1 MVQMN
6 QLTEGK
12 QSSKVNI
19 YDEKEGVPSIRFVVK
34 DFKQVVNGAVSNSCN
49 NSLWIR

>member
-12 QSSKVNI
+12 QSSKVN
-19 YDEKEGVPSIRFVVK
+19 YDAKEGVPSIRFVVN

-49 NSLWIR
+49 NSLRIR